1 MACRERPRGAT
12 LHPRSGPVAERKQYQ
27 VPSKNKENGQG
38 PIIKERGRQTL
49 KRIEMQGDSICITEF
64 QFRWLY
70 NMSECSGFNQQ
81 YLFSLRICSFNR
93 TQQRAVSCTCHQLE
107 QLKITL
113 MSMPT
118 VGPVEHL
125 CRAPSC
131 NLNFLSTRWLCSKHP
146 ERKWKHSAFQALTT
160 EVTQSGFGCILLI
173 KTSPGSREG
182 NMN

>member
-1 MACRERPRGAT
+1 MSPKPRPTYPGIRDKMRLPSSPLGAT
-12 LHPRSGPVAERKQYQ
+12 AAHPRSAKPKPTGFVVSRQLAPEGRYRRNPGPA
-27 VPSKNKENGQG
+27 N
-38 PIIKERGRQTL
+38 T
-49 KRIEMQGDSICITEF
+49 IEMQGDSICITEF

-146 ERKWKHSAFQALTT
+146 ERKWKHSAF
-160 EVTQSGFGCILLI
+160 
-173 KTSPGSREG
+173 
-182 NMN
+182 